1 MENKRLCESDFR
13 LMDIVWENEP
23 VSSMRLVELCEEK
36 LGWKKSTTFTM
47 LKKLSQKGL
56 LKNEKAVVTAL
67 VGRREIESSESD
79 IFVSQTFGGSLP
91 GFLAAFLGARAVSDE
106 EAEEL
111 KALIDSCKASRR
123 AADAAN
129 GSAASPERSGE

>member
-1 MENKRLCESDFR
+1 MEYKRLGEIEYRFMG
-13 LMDIVWENEP
+13 LIWALEP
-23 VSSMRLVELCEEK
+23 VGSMALVAECAREF
-36 LGWKKSTTFTM
+36 GWKKSTTFTM
-47 LKKLSQKGL
+47 LKRLAEKGL
-56 LKNEKAVVTAL
+56 IRNEGAVVRSVVARETVA
-67 VGRREIESSESD
+67 RRESEC
-79 IFVSQTFGGSLP
+79 FVDQTFGGSLP